1 MAKRL
6 KFSKDAKF
14 EGDLLK
20 TSEDLAPQGGGG
32 GARGA
37 SSCPGTT
44 RFANWS
50 SPMKKP
56 WKGPLKVLC

>member
-20 TSEDLAPQGGGG
+20 TSEDLAPQGGEGG
-32 GARGA
+32 GQVRAPALPDSLTG
-37 SSCPGTT
+37 
-44 RFANWS
+44 
-50 SPMKKP
+50 
-56 WKGPLKVLC
+56 LHQ